1 MIKYIKIYSFIF
13 LFFVGCSVTE
23 SDEMKV
29 LAASSTNKGLQ
40 TATFAGGCYWC
51 MEAAFEK
58 LDGPKDVT
66 SGYAEGKGVTH
77 KIEAIQVSF
86 DPMVI
91 SYVELLDYYWRQFDP
106 TDKGGSFYDRGPEYE
121 SYIFYHDDNQQKL
134 ANQSKQELQKSGLFT
149 KPVVTEIVEFEK
161 FKPVQE
167 SEQDFY
173 QKNPER
179 YYSYRKASGRD
190 EFIEGVW
197 CLYKMEKY
205 QKPSPA
211 EIRKKL
217 TDLQYAIT
225 QEDATERAF
234 DNAYWDNKKEG
245 IYVDI
250 VSGEPLFSS
259 STKFKSGTGWPSFT
273 KPIDPYYIVRKG
285 DRTFIEERI
294 EVRSRIGN
302 SHLGHVFYDGP
313 PPSYLRYCLNS
324 AALKFIPR
332 EKMQEKGYG
341 DYLWV
346 FNIQ

>member
-1 MIKYIKIYSFIF
+1 MFKYIKFYSFIF
-13 LFFVGCSVTE
+13 LFFVGCSVAE
-23 SDEMKV
+23 SDDMQV
-29 LAASSTNKGLQ
+29 VAASSTKSGLQ

-58 LDGPKDVT
+58 LDGPQNVT
-66 SGYAEGKGVTH
+66 SGYAEGKGVGH

-86 DPMVI
+86 DRMVV
-91 SYVELLDYYWRQFDP
+91 SYEELLDYYWRQFDP

-121 SYIFYHDDNQQKL
+121 SYIFYHDNYQQKL
-134 ANQSKQELQKSGLFT
+134 ADQSKQELQKSGLFT
-149 KPVVTEIVEFEK
+149 KPVVTEVVEFEK
-161 FKPVQE
+161 FYPVKE

-173 QKNPER
+173 QKSPER

-190 EFIEGVW
+190 EFIEGIW

-205 QKPSPA
+205 QKPSSA
-211 EIRKKL
+211 EIKEKL
-217 TDLQYAIT
+217 TDLQYAVT

-234 DNAYWDNKKEG
+234 DNDYWDNKKEG

-259 STKFKSGTGWPSFT
+259 TTKYKSGTGWPSFT
-273 KPIDPYYIVRKG
+273 KPIDPYYIVRKI
-285 DRTFIEERI
+285 DRTFMEKRI
-294 EVRSRIGN
+294 EVRSRIGD

-324 AALKFIPR
+324 AALKFIPK
-332 EKMQEKGYG
+332 EEMDEKGYG

-346 FNIQ
+346 FNIK